1 MNIVSQMTKKINYQ
15 EIDSFF
21 QIKCYIIKETKE
33 NCFMFHNEKED
44 LAKEFKR
51 REEEEK
57 EYRFMRVPSMYSEE
71 LNDFIVKCDYK
82 VGKEEIALMAK
93 GLDKDELEAITGY
106 QNVLKVINDN
116 DREPY
121 NKAFGFIIK
130 EEEKHSRWL
139 KMIENGQIA
148 EVLKEQKEE

>member
-1 MNIVSQMTKKINYQ
+1 
-15 EIDSFF
+15 
-21 QIKCYIIKETKE
+21 
-33 NCFMFHNEKED
+33 MFHNEKED

-71 LNDFIVKCDYK
+71 LNDFIVKRDYK